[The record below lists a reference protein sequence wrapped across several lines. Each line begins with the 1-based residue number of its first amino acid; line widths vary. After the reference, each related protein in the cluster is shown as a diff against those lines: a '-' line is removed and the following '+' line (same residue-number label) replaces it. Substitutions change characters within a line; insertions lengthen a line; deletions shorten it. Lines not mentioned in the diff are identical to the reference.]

1 MKKILLPISLIMV
14 LLLAVTGCS
23 NTQEKT
29 NQPDAIQYV
38 SPISSQ
44 NKDIFVSLPMEYEVV
59 ENHVQIN
66 GLTTLN
72 EIKAEVYDG
81 TGTLLNEDNID
92 IELFDENGNFIDK
105 NTTETTTWK
114 SFNKYLYFS
123 KKPSTASGKV
133 KIYSDEKNY
142 VEVSI
147 KFVKRLEENEQI
159 KVLYPEANATQK
171 GVIRVYGYASVY
183 EGTVNYR
190 VKGSDG
196 TVLAEGKIT
205 STSGAP
211 DTGLF
216 AKDIS
221 LEGNSQ
227 NVTLELYAIDA
238 SNGEETSKIEIPI
251 KYQK

>member
-1 MKKILLPISLIMV
+1 MKKILALSLITV
-14 LLLAVTGCS
+14 LLFGAVGCS
-23 NTQEKT
+23 STQKNETK
-29 NQPDAIQYV
+29 PDEIQYV
-38 SPISSQ
+38 SPIISHD
-44 NKDIFVSLPMEYEVV
+44 KDIFVSLPMEYDIV

-72 EIKAEVYDG
+72 EVKVEVYDDAS
-81 TGTLLNEDNID
+81 TLLNENNINV
-92 IELFDENGNFIDK
+92 ELFDENGNFIDK
-105 NTTETTTWK
+105 NTKETTVWK
-114 SFNKYLYFS
+114 SFNKYLYFN
-123 KKPSTASGKV
+123 KKPSTSFGKV
-133 KIYSDEKNY
+133 KIYSNEKNY
-142 VEVSI
+142 VEIPI
-147 KFVKRLEENEQI
+147 KFIKRLEANEQI
-159 KVLYPEANATQK
+159 KVLYPEANTTQK

-238 SNGEETSKIEIPI
+238 SNGEETSKIEIPL